1 MTWKIKGNTVL
12 KFPFQH
18 SYQYNCSCFYQ
29 SDPPHLCRLS
39 SIATVVV
46 WYATQDFQSF
56 ITCVLWT
63 STSISIAIVFERRLC
78 SHEIIYLSV
87 LADLD
92 MTHNLCTF
100 TLVLFQEVPRR
111 RYDTNTAF
119 PNRFIDDPPIGINC
133 TRSSLGTKGEQSVY
147 KSQIHHSL
155 DFLMYRKLSSCFCC
169 CVDYTLFFRL
179 F

>member
-1 MTWKIKGNTVL
+1 M
-12 KFPFQH
+12 QH
-18 SYQYNCSCFYQ
+18 K
-29 SDPPHLCRLS
+29 
-39 SIATVVV
+39 
-46 WYATQDFQSF
+46 ATQRKVYNLCTFNFCQYFNCYCLWNETLQSKIF
-56 ITCVLWT
+56 
-63 STSISIAIVFERRLC
+63 
-78 SHEIIYLSV
+78 YLYV

-92 MTHNLCTF
+92 MTHNLGTF
-100 TLVLFQEVPRR
+100 TWLCLFLILHCPFSRSSKKKIWHQHR
-111 RYDTNTAF
+111 F
-119 PNRFIDDPPIGINC
+119 SKSWFIDDPPIEINY